1 MLRNPTQARRYT
13 QPIELLYAAPS
24 VDEYGHVS
32 LGAPEPVLSAFAH
45 VEQMS
50 ATKTMMTFQQADVVG
65 VEIEMRWTDKAFNG
79 IRWQG
84 HDIVFS
90 HPENVGERNRI
101 IRIAGYYQIQN
112 PI

>member
-32 LGAPEPVLSAFAH
+32 LGAPEPVLRAFAH

-50 ATKTMMTFQQADVVG
+50 ATKTMMTFQLLKKQTAK
-65 VEIEMRWTDKAFNG
+65 EISLKITNYNLKG
-79 IRWQG
+79 T
-84 HDIVFS
+84 
-90 HPENVGERNRI
+90 
-101 IRIAGYYQIQN
+101 YYDYKK
-112 PI
+112 